1 MKKSI
6 FSIFIHDTIGFLDQT
21 HCVAKQGKL
30 RIQIIFCVFIFMTKN
45 IFDLNRVQT
54 LGQKRLK
61 WPFSG
66 CSFILPMN
74 LFSSKQRHN
83 NLIVI
88 ITQISNLSKYTN
100 KVKSLLKPR
109 FPPRSQK
116 HRNMIQNKVNLF
128 SPCFFV
134 FFRRIPSQDGNNST
148 VFIIDSEFYLGE
160 TMSSIC

>member
-1 MKKSI
+1 MTNWVQLLSRCIGLTVKNKRKTWKKTV

-21 HCVAKQGKL
+21 YRFVKQSKW
-30 RIQIIFCVFIFMTKN
+30 RIQIIFFVFIFMTKN

-54 LGQKRLK
+54 LGTKRLK

-74 LFSSKQRHN
+74 LFSSKRRHN

-100 KVKSLLKPR
+100 KVECSLEPP

-116 HRNMIQNKVNLF
+116 YRNIIQNKVNLF
-128 SPCFFV
+128 SPCFFR
-134 FFRRIPSQDGNNST
+134 F
-148 VFIIDSEFYLGE
+148 
-160 TMSSIC
+160 